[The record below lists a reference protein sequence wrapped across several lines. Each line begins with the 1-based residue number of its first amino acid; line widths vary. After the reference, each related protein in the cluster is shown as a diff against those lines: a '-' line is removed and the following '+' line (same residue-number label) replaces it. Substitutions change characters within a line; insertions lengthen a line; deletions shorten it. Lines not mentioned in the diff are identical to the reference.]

1 MTKVKGP
8 KNILLVEA
16 FGFAVIILFLW
27 LDEILDLPHKF
38 FGAPVSSI
46 NRIECYFETA
56 IVVFLAVVV
65 MSITAS
71 LAVRLRRSD
80 TEKAR
85 LFGVISDDLRNPF
98 TNLIGNADLLRNN
111 FNDLS
116 EDERKSL
123 SSGIFEASD
132 NVRDLLENLLHWSQI
147 QLDSS
152 LPPASP
158 CDLHELVEAGIA
170 HVGLAATRKHIVIT
184 NGIPKE
190 TLVDV
195 DEQAI
200 RSVVRNLLSNAV
212 KFSKSGG
219 VVEVTTKG
227 RGSKIRMIVA
237 DRGVGM
243 NKKELKGLFHIGTYL
258 SEMGTAGE
266 TGSGLG
272 LLLVDE
278 LIRRGG
284 SKLKV
289 RSDVGKGSAFSFT
302 LKRSRGAKGPAKRE
316 EFRREEQE

>member
-1 MTKVKGP
+1 MTKVNGP

-27 LDEILDLPHKF
+27 LDEILDLPHQF
-38 FGAPVSSI
+38 FGAPATSI
-46 NRIECYFETA
+46 NRVESYFETA
-56 IVVFLAVVV
+56 IVVLLAVVV

-71 LAVRLRRSD
+71 LALRLQRSD

-85 LFGVISDDLRNPF
+85 LFGVISHDLRNPF

-111 FNDLS
+111 FNELS
-116 EDERKSL
+116 EEERRTL

-132 NVRDLLENLLHWSQI
+132 KVRDLLENLLHWSQM

-152 LPPASP
+152 LPPANP
-158 CDLHELVEAGIA
+158 CDLHDLVEAGIA

-184 NGIPKE
+184 NGIPKG
-190 TLVDV
+190 TLVDA

-243 NKKELKGLFHIGTYL
+243 SKKKLKGLFHIGTCL
-258 SEMGTAGE
+258 SKMGTAGE

-284 SKLKV
+284 GKLKV

-302 LKRSRGAKGPAKRE
+302 MKRSRGRAPAKRE
-316 EFRREEQE
+316 EFRQEETQA